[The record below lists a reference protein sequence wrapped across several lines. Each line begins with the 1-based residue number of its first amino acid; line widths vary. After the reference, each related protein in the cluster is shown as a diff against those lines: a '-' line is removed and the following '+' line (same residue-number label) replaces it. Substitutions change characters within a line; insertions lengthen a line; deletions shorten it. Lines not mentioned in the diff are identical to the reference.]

1 MEPAFVDFIVLLAIS
16 AIVGAILHFWFNYYV
31 TPGLQSYFGKLVVGY
46 IGGWLSPWVLG
57 KWFSAI
63 SVGNVDIISAVVG
76 TLAILVFA
84 VDIGRM
90 FATVTPK
97 KTTVTPKKRR
107 TAR

>member
-16 AIVGAILHFWFNYYV
+16 AIVGAILHFWLDYYV

-57 KWFSAI
+57 KWFPAI
-63 SVGNVDIISAVVG
+63 SYGNVDIISATVG

-90 FATVTPK
+90 FATGAAK
-97 KTTVTPKKRR
+97 KK
-107 TAR
+107 